1 MNLGILGA
9 LLTFIIT
16 VCGSAWGIC
25 IVGQATVGAWKKGFI
40 ANKPAS
46 MIMLAFTGNPL
57 TQIFYSYILLGSI
70 KNAALANPQNG
81 IVYLGAGVVLGCV
94 IAVTAIVQGKIGAVA
109 VEAIGETGKGF
120 APFYAVMG
128 IAETTALF
136 AMVFTMISL

>member
-1 MNLGILGA
+1 MNLGLLGA
-9 LLTFIIT
+9 LLTFIIS
-16 VCGSAWGIC
+16 VFGSAWGILV
-25 IVGQATVGAWKKGFI
+25 VGQVTVGAWKKGFI

-57 TQIFYSYILLGSI
+57 TQIFYSFILLGRI
-70 KNAALANPQNG
+70 KDAALANPENG
-81 IVYLGAGVVLGCV
+81 VIYLGVGLFLG
-94 IAVTAIVQGKIGAVA
+94 ILIGFTALVQGKIGAVA